1 MDHESDSNKDAVI
14 DLPTTNLAAWECGPL
29 GQTNSEE
36 NRRVVDVKIPVF
48 PRKKCIFPK

>member
-1 MDHESDSNKDAVI
+1 MDHESDSNGDAVI

-36 NRRVVDVKIPVF
+36 NRVVNVKIPVF
-48 PRKKCIFPK
+48 TRKKCISPE